1 MKPLAQK
8 KKRPLGL
15 HLTPS
20 GPQLEPR
27 ENVSKSRNTGGEELM
42 HKHVLNPFPRRV
54 DAVIKSREADVS
66 ITRHQMA
73 APMLYSVH
81 PHRFPVTRA
90 VHVCAQLGHCH
101 ESPSTRHH
109 MPFRGTRQRAI
120 TQHVRIRIARVHLK
134 PAVLAGN
141 PRRVNTHRRR
151 CRRCAGT
158 SSRCGSCCSILSN
171 GAVSCSAATRV
182 FIESERVQLLPHVG
196 DLHILS
202 VDDAPHEINGFF
214 VEIRH
219 QLERGL
225 GHVDRI
231 DVMRDH
237 LIEKRH
243 LIVRALKRVCH
254 LNVHCAV
261 KRVHAQSEQ
270 TVIRIAH
277 KTHALAHVG
286 KVPILVDHASA
297 AALVESRRRL
307 VFIPEFRRVRVWASE
322 HAVVGDFHAER
333 HQIMDVAKHEEVLR
347 LARCDGQLHLIRA
360 HLFPH
365 LASKHELRFIHVQ
378 PKVLHVLLAAEELP
392 VAEVSRV
399 LAGQRRHART
409 VVGIDARLELWIVLE
424 SAVRHIAE
432 SDRVHPV

>member
-1 MKPLAQK
+1 MIMFVIITMHGLTAPLIFLQP
-8 KKRPLGL
+8 KRL
-15 HLTPS
+15 
-20 GPQLEPR
+20 
-27 ENVSKSRNTGGEELM
+27 
-42 HKHVLNPFPRRV
+42 
-54 DAVIKSREADVS
+54 
-66 ITRHQMA
+66 
-73 APMLYSVH
+73 
-81 PHRFPVTRA
+81 
-90 VHVCAQLGHCH
+90 
-101 ESPSTRHH
+101 
-109 MPFRGTRQRAI
+109 
-120 TQHVRIRIARVHLK
+120 
-134 PAVLAGN
+134 
-141 PRRVNTHRRR
+141 
-151 CRRCAGT
+151 
-158 SSRCGSCCSILSN
+158 
-171 GAVSCSAATRV
+171 
-182 FIESERVQLLPHVG
+182 QLLPHESH
-196 DLHILS
+196 LHVLRVNYRPLQIDHLLVKIFHKFKS
-202 VDDAPHEINGFF
+202 
-214 VEIRH
+214 R
-219 QLERGL
+219 L
-225 GHVDRI
+225 GHVHRI
-231 DVMRDH
+231 DMMRNH
-237 LIEKRH
+237 LVKERH
-243 LIVRALKRVCH
+243 IQVRPCKLARH

-409 VVGIDARLELWIVLE
+409 VVRIDARLELWIVLE